1 MKILFLSFYF
11 EPDLC
16 AGSFRN
22 TSLFNELSKQLT
34 KNDAVDVITT
44 HPNRYKSY
52 KAIAKD
58 REFRGDN
65 ITINRI
71 KIPEHNSGLKG
82 QIKSFKVFF
91 NESLKIAKR
100 NNYDL
105 VYASSSRLF
114 TAYLGSKIAKKN
126 NSKLYLDV
134 RDIFRESIVDIFN
147 NRIIKISLNLLLK
160 PIEKMTF
167 SRANHINLVSKGFAS
182 YFDEYKNVSFSFYT
196 NGIDDIF
203 INNANLNQDI
213 PESDKKTIVYAG
225 NIGEGQGLDIVIP
238 LAAKK
243 LSKKYK
249 FIIFGD
255 GGAKM
260 KLLNKVEELSLTNVE
275 FRKPVSRDL
284 LIEEYNK
291 ADFLFLHLNKF
302 KAFERVLPS
311 KLFEYGAFNKPII
324 AGVGGYAYE
333 FLKEE
338 MDNLILFEPGDV
350 NSFVNQLTNFE
361 YKTYKREN
369 FITKY
374 SRNTINKNMVQSIR
388 SI

>member
-1 MKILFLSFYF
+1 MKILFLTFYF

-22 TSLFNELSKQLT
+22 TSLFNELIKQLNQ
-34 KNDAVDVITT
+34 NDTVDVITT

-52 KAIAKD
+52 KAVAKD
-58 REFRGDN
+58 RELRGDN
-65 ITINRI
+65 VVINRI

-82 QIKSFKVFF
+82 QIKSFNVFF
-91 NESLKIAKR
+91 KQSLKIAKK

-114 TAYLGSKIAKKN
+114 TAYLGAKIAKKN
-126 NSKLYLDV
+126 KAKLYLDI
-134 RDIFRESIVDIFN
+134 RDIFRESIVEIFN
-147 NRIIKISLNLLLK
+147 SKSTKKSLNIFLK
-160 PIEKMTF
+160 PIEKKTF
-167 SRANHINLVSKGFAS
+167 GRANHINLVSKGFLS
-182 YFDEYKNVSFSFYT
+182 YFEKYKNASLSFYT

-203 INNANLNQDI
+203 IKSAKCTK
-213 PESDKKTIVYAG
+213 EVVEKKVKTIVYAG
-225 NIGEGQGLDIVIP
+225 NIGEGQGLDIIIP
-238 LAAKK
+238 IAAKK
-243 LSKKYK
+243 LSNKYK

-255 GGAKM
+255 GGAKK
-260 KLLNKVEELSLTNVE
+260 KLLNKVEQLSLTNVE

-284 LIEEYNK
+284 LIEEYNN

-324 AGVGGYAYE
+324 AGVGGYAYD

-338 MDNLILFEPGDV
+338 MENIILFKPGDV
-350 NSFVNQLTNFE
+350 DSFIKQMNNFE
-361 YKTYKREN
+361 YKTSYRKD
-369 FITKY
+369 FINNHN
-374 SRNTINKNMVQSIR
+374 RDFINKKMVQSIL